1 MVNNEDKVVDMV
13 FKQKLEQQQK
23 LKKQKRRRRNR
34 RFFTFLLIVGV
45 LTFYFMTDLSKPKAI
60 TIRGNELLSK
70 EEILNTAKIDTSSN
84 LLYANPII
92 ISSRLKKHPFITS
105 VSTKSSLFKR
115 VINIEVSEL
124 KIFGYRQSEDTTTM
138 ILSDGKSEELTS
150 ELYKFLPD
158 LIYVSGFEEEED
170 QVRLVESF
178 KELDDS
184 IIGQISEIHQTSVSY
199 DEKLI
204 KILMKNGNQVFTSF
218 QTVERLNYYLDII
231 KQLDAQNNCLY
242 IDEMSGQVISQ
253 QCPVDE

>member
-1 MVNNEDKVVDMV
+1 MVNKEDKVVDMV

-23 LKKQKRRRRNR
+23 LKRQKRRRRNKR
-34 RFFTFLLIVGV
+34 IISFIIVV
-45 LTFYFMTDLSKPKAI
+45 SVFAFYFMTDISKPKAI
-60 TIRGNELLSK
+60 TISGNEILTK

-84 LLYANPII
+84 LLYANPIL

-115 VINIEVSEL
+115 VIQIEVSEL
-124 KIFGYRQSEDTTTM
+124 KIFGYRQSSDATTM
-138 ILSDGKSEELTS
+138 ILNDGASETLTND
-150 ELYKFLPD
+150 LYKFLPD

-170 QVRLVESF
+170 QKRLVESF
-178 KELDDS
+178 QELDES

-199 DEKLI
+199 DDKLL

-231 KQLDAQNNCLY
+231 KQLDVDNNCLY
-242 IDEMSGQVISQ
+242 IDEMSGQIISQ
-253 QCPVDE
+253 TCPVSE